1 MLIGKETTKRKVGD
15 GDVEREAHF
24 EALYL
29 ELYHKL
35 LGYAARGLEGN
46 LDLAEEAVQ
55 DTFRI
60 FWAKYDQ
67 AAASPNVRG
76 WIMQT
81 LKGEILNIRRTRARM
96 ANLVAQLSTAPQVE
110 AVARDEHGL
119 DVEYGDLRE
128 DPDYQLLKE
137 FALEQRTVKELA
149 QSRGITIAACKKRL
163 ERARKRLKKYFEEM
177 DGSGHLPTISERT
190 MNERGS

>member
-46 LDLAEEAVQ
+46 LGRREAERR
-55 DTFRI
+55 DTGRI
-60 FWAKYDQ
+60 RWAKDDEGGAYHK
-67 AAASPNVRG
+67 VRG
-76 WIMQT
+76 WMMQA
-81 LKGEILNIRRTRARM
+81 LKGEMLNIRRTRARM

>member
-1 MLIGKETTKRKVGD
+1 M
-15 GDVEREAHF
+15 EREVHF

-67 AAASPNVRG
+67 AASSPNVRG

-96 ANLVAQLSTAPQVE
+96 ANLVAQLSAAPQVE

>member
-15 GDVEREAHF
+15 GDVEREVHF

-60 FWAKYDQ
+60 FWVKYDQ
-67 AAASPNVRG
+67 AAASPNVQG
-76 WIMQT
+76 WIVNT

-96 ANLVAQLSTAPQVE
+96 ANLVAQLSAAPQVE

>member
-15 GDVEREAHF
+15 GDVEREVHF

-35 LGYAARGLEGN
+35 LSYAARGLEGN

-67 AAASPNVRG
+67 AASSPNVRG
-76 WIMQT
+76 WIVNT

-96 ANLVAQLSTAPQVE
+96 ANLVVQLSAAPQVE

-119 DVEYGDLRE
+119 DVEYSDLQH
-128 DPDYQLLKE
+128 DPDYRLLCE

-177 DGSGHLPTISERT
+177 DGRCHHSVPSERT

>member
-1 MLIGKETTKRKVGD
+1 M
-15 GDVEREAHF
+15 ERESHF

-60 FWAKYDQ
+60 FWVKYDQ

-81 LKGEILNIRRTRARM
+81 LKGEILNIRRTRART
-96 ANLVAQLSTAPQVE
+96 ANLVAQLSAAPQVE
-110 AVARDEHGL
+110 GVVRDEHEL

-128 DPDYQLLKE
+128 DPDYQLLRE

-149 QSRGITIAACKKRL
+149 QRRGITIPACKKRL
-163 ERARKRLKKYFEEM
+163 ERARRRLKKYFENM
-177 DGSGHLPTISERT
+177 NDSGHLLTVSGRTERK
-190 MNERGS
+190 GGDDHGPF

>member
-35 LGYAARGLEGN
+35 LSYAARGLEGN

-67 AAASPNVRG
+67 AASSPNVRG

-96 ANLVAQLSTAPQVE
+96 ANLVAQLSAAPQVE

>member
-1 MLIGKETTKRKVGD
+1 MLIGKGTSKREVGD

-60 FWAKYDQ
+60 FWLKYDQ

-76 WIMQT
+76 WIVNT

-96 ANLVAQLSTAPQVE
+96 ANLVAQLSATPQVE
-110 AVARDEHGL
+110 TVARDEHRL

-128 DPDYQLLKE
+128 DPDYQLLCE

-177 DGSGHLPTISERT
+177 DGSGHLSVTSERT
-190 MNERGS
+190 MKERGS

>member
-1 MLIGKETTKRKVGD
+1 MERQELFET
-15 GDVEREAHF
+15 
-24 EALYL
+24 LYL
-29 ELYHKL
+29 EMYHKL
-35 LGYAARGLEGN
+35 VGYAARGLEGN

-67 AAASPNVRG
+67 AASSPNVRG

-96 ANLVAQLSTAPQVE
+96 ANLVAQLSATPQVVT
-110 AVARDEHGL
+110 VARDEHGL

-177 DGSGHLPTISERT
+177 DGRCHHSVPSERT

>member
-1 MLIGKETTKRKVGD
+1 MLIGKGTSKREVGD

-60 FWAKYDQ
+60 FWVKYDQ
-67 AAASPNVRG
+67 ATVSPNVRG
-76 WIMQT
+76 WIVNT

-96 ANLVAQLSTAPQVE
+96 SNLEVQLSTTPQVE

-119 DVEYGDLRE
+119 DVEYSDLQH
-128 DPDYQLLKE
+128 DPDYRLLCE
-137 FALEQRTVKELA
+137 FALEQQTVKELA

-177 DGSGHLPTISERT
+177 DGRGHHSVPSERT

>member
-1 MLIGKETTKRKVGD
+1 MLIGKGTSKREVGD

-60 FWAKYDQ
+60 FWVKYDQ
-67 AAASPNVRG
+67 ATASPNVRG
-76 WIMQT
+76 WIVNT

-96 ANLVAQLSTAPQVE
+96 SNLEVQLSTTPQVE

-119 DVEYGDLRE
+119 DVEYSDLQH
-128 DPDYQLLKE
+128 DPDYRLLCE
-137 FALEQRTVKELA
+137 FALEQQTVKELA

-177 DGSGHLPTISERT
+177 DGRGHHSVPSERT

>member
-67 AAASPNVRG
+67 AASSPNVRG

-96 ANLVAQLSTAPQVE
+96 ANLVAQLSAAPQVE

>member
-60 FWAKYDQ
+60 FWVKYDQ
-67 AAASPNVRG
+67 ATVSPNVRG
-76 WIMQT
+76 WIVNT

>member
-1 MLIGKETTKRKVGD
+1 MLIGKETTKRKVGG

-35 LGYAARGLEGN
+35 LSYAARGLEGN

-76 WIMQT
+76 WIVNT

-96 ANLVAQLSTAPQVE
+96 ANLVAQLSATPQVVT
-110 AVARDEHGL
+110 VARDEHGL

>member
-1 MLIGKETTKRKVGD
+1 M
-15 GDVEREAHF
+15 EREAHF

-67 AAASPNVRG
+67 AAASPNVQG
-76 WIMQT
+76 WIVNT

-96 ANLVAQLSTAPQVE
+96 ANLVVQLSTAPQVE
-110 AVARDEHGL
+110 AVARDEYRL
-119 DVEYGDLRE
+119 DVDYADLQH
-128 DPDYQLLKE
+128 DSDYRLLCE

-177 DGSGHLPTISERT
+177 DRSGHRSVPSERRI
-190 MNERGS
+190 NERGS

>member
-1 MLIGKETTKRKVGD
+1 MERQELFET
-15 GDVEREAHF
+15 
-24 EALYL
+24 LYL
-29 ELYHKL
+29 EMYHKL
-35 LGYAARGLEGN
+35 VGYAARGLEGN

-60 FWAKYDQ
+60 FWVKYDQ

-76 WIMQT
+76 WIMNT

-96 ANLVAQLSTAPQVE
+96 ANLVAQLSAAPQVE
-110 AVARDEHGL
+110 AVVRDEHKL

-128 DPDYQLLKE
+128 DPDYQLLCE

-149 QSRGITIAACKKRL
+149 QSRGVTIPACKKRL

-177 DGSGHLPTISERT
+177 GGSGHLSVPSERRI
-190 MNERGS
+190 NERGS

>member
-35 LGYAARGLEGN
+35 LSYAARGLEGN

-67 AAASPNVRG
+67 AASSPNVRG

-96 ANLVAQLSTAPQVE
+96 ANLVAQLSAAPQVE

-119 DVEYGDLRE
+119 DVEYGDLQE

>member
-1 MLIGKETTKRKVGD
+1 MLIGKGTSKREVGD

-60 FWAKYDQ
+60 FWVKYDQ
-67 AAASPNVRG
+67 ATVSPNVRG
-76 WIMQT
+76 WIVNT

-96 ANLVAQLSTAPQVE
+96 ANLVVQLSTAPQVE

-119 DVEYGDLRE
+119 DVEYSDLQH
-128 DPDYQLLKE
+128 DPDYRLLCE
-137 FALEQRTVKELA
+137 FALEQQTVKELA

-177 DGSGHLPTISERT
+177 GGSGHLSVPSERRI
-190 MNERGS
+190 NERGS

>member
-35 LGYAARGLEGN
+35 LSYAARGLEGN

-67 AAASPNVRG
+67 AASSPNVRG
-76 WIMQT
+76 WIVNT

-96 ANLVAQLSTAPQVE
+96 ANLVAQLSAAPQVE

-149 QSRGITIAACKKRL
+149 QSRGITVAACKKRL

-177 DGSGHLPTISERT
+177 DGRGHLPTISERT